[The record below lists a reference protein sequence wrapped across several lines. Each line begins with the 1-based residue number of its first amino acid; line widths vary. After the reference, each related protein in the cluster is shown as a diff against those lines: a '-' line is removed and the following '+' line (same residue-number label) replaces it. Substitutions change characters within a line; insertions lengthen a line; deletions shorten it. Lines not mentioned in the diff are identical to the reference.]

1 MQTLA
6 TGLSVSTNADA
17 NCSLKRNDGDLGK
30 YLLSNPSV
38 INVHEDCRRQYL
50 YVGVEE
56 FKRPI
61 DELDIQT
68 SKNKFLRT
76 SGSFDFSVS
85 CVARLQP

>member
-1 MQTLA
+1 M
-6 TGLSVSTNADA
+6 
-17 NCSLKRNDGDLGK
+17 GK
-30 YLLSNPSV
+30 YLLCNPSV

-76 SGSFDFSVS
+76 TGSSDLRNQCFLCGKFAAIDLKHPNRTDVHAAKSDN
-85 CVARLQP
+85 A